1 MTLTTAVS
9 DLFQSIYE
17 LFASVLSTI
26 YAVIHAAFS
35 TVWNFIA
42 SILSLV
48 QSIVREAV
56 HLTGGVG
63 KFVASKSLGLVVISR
78 AGIDAILFVFYPTC
92 LYFRGKGLKLT
103 VFR

>member
-17 LFASVLSTI
+17 LFASILSTI
-26 YAVIHAAFS
+26 YAVIHAAFT
-35 TVWNFIA
+35 TVWNFVA

-63 KFVASKSLGLVVISR
+63 KFVASNFVALIVGGLLVFAYLRFSATPSR
-78 AGIDAILFVFYPTC
+78 AGPVAQKKT
-92 LYFRGKGLKLT
+92 R
-103 VFR
+103 